1 MSGRPN
7 RARCLPLGLA
17 LVLAAL
23 GTLAGAAEAQPMNAR
38 GTRVLSLHVSP
49 DFEGAIGDTLEADAG
64 FGLYLRDRLAV
75 RATVDY
81 AVLEDVAGED
91 SDYRMSRFG
100 LAAEYDL
107 GRGGRLVP
115 YVGVGVGWQSTH
127 FGDLEESAFIYGP
140 RGGLKWFLADNV
152 ALDFEV
158 VYSLSGADVFV
169 NDFVPEDSDVSSAIG
184 LRVHF

>member
-1 MSGRPN
+1 MSARPMSTHG
-7 RARCLPLGLA
+7 LPLALA

-23 GTLAGAAEAQPMNAR
+23 GPLAGAAEAQPMTTR
-38 GTRVLSLHVSP
+38 GTRVLSIHVTP

-107 GRGGRLVP
+107 GWGGRLVP
-115 YVGVGVGWQSTH
+115 YVGLGVGWQSTH
-127 FGDLEESAFIYGP
+127 FNDLEESAFIYGP
-140 RGGLKWFLADNV
+140 RGGLKYFLADNV

-158 VYSLSGADVFV
+158 VYSLSGANVFV
-169 NDFVPEDSDVSSAIG
+169 NDFVAEDTDISTGLG